1 MNAELWEVEM
11 LPYWVVLV
19 MLALVLF
26 AGKLKSIHLHFGDDE
41 PARRKLGGGRK
52 KQKRLED

>member
-1 MNAELWEVEM
+1 MDAEWEVEM

-26 AGKLKSIHLHFGDDE
+26 ASKLKSIHVHFGDDE
-41 PARRKLGGGRK
+41 PTSRELGDGTK